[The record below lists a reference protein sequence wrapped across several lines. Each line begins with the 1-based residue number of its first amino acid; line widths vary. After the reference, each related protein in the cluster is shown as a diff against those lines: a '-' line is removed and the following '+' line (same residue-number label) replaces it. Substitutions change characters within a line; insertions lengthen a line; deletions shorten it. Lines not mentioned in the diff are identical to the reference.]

1 MLLMPDCEQHLIR
14 NLRMSDWDYVTV
26 PKPFALKWFAICAFE
41 RPRIAKLCSTK
52 YETFYKGNSETKSG
66 RIVVD
71 KVLGIIAIQGHT
83 YGESANNYNNYL
95 VLGWHRVT
103 QAFTGIHIFFGFH

>member
-1 MLLMPDCEQHLIR
+1 MLECEQHLIR
-14 NLRMSDWDYVTV
+14 HLKRSDWDYVTI
-26 PKPFALKWFAICAFE
+26 PKSFALKWFAICAFE

-52 YETFYKGNSETKSG
+52 YETFYNGNSQTQSG

-83 YGESANNYNNYL
+83 YGESANNYQ
-95 VLGWHRVT
+95 VLGWHKVT
-103 QAFTGIHIFFGFH
+103 QAFTGMHKFLGVSSDI